1 MVYNTGGNEMNRR
14 KITLLLLSSLISVS
28 LILAGHSAFGAF
40 GNPITVG
47 KILGEFELKVPKS
60 KSEREYLGLEQGEFF
75 TLSQIPSKLVLIE
88 VFSTLCKV
96 CFKTAPNVNKLFKFI
111 QRDPDL
117 AKNLKMIGVG
127 VGDTDKKVAMWKTQ
141 MRVRFPLFS
150 DPNRVAFKKFGGPG
164 TPYTVLIDN
173 RSGKVLYTHLG
184 ALDNVEKF
192 LGELKELNKEH

>member
-1 MVYNTGGNEMNRR
+1 MNRR
-14 KITLLLLSSLISVS
+14 KITLFFLSSLISVS

-47 KILGEFELKVPKS
+47 KILGEFKLKVPKS
-60 KSEREYLGLEQGEFF
+60 KSEREYLGLKLDETF

-111 QRDPDL
+111 LRDPDL
-117 AKNLKMIGVG
+117 ASNLKMIGVG

-150 DPNRVAFKKFGGPG
+150 DPKRVAFKKFGGPG

-173 RSGKVLYTHLG
+173 RSGKVLFTHGG
-184 ALDNVEKF
+184 AINNVEKF
-192 LGELKELNKEH
+192 LSELKELNEEH